1 MLDGKLSFLKIEEGK
16 WRLTNSYV
24 LSPPCRMKGLDT
36 DLPEPPSRE
45 HTKSVWIFVLGGQA
59 WPRTLPG
66 RKDTCNDLE
75 ISLRKNKYMWED
87 KHTFH
92 LTWQDT
98 KAE

>member
-45 HTKSVWIFVLGGQA
+45 HTNKVSLDLCTWGSGLA
-59 WPRTLPG
+59 EDTPRQE
-66 RKDTCNDLE
+66 R
-75 ISLRKNKYMWED
+75 
-87 KHTFH
+87 H
-92 LTWQDT
+92 LQ
-98 KAE
+98 